1 MPIIDAYGMR
11 GNVVF
16 GRGEREEG
24 QDSLV
29 FIHGA
34 GGSSTTWQ
42 PQLDYFSRAF
52 NCFVMELPGHGA
64 AQGPGAQEVKSYALW
79 IRGVLDELQV
89 VSPFIIGH
97 SMGGAITMD
106 LAMRFPA
113 LPKGLVL
120 AGTGARL
127 RVHPDI
133 LDGIKK
139 VFPQTVERICGFSL
153 AKDVSE
159 EMRQS
164 VVAQMMKNA
173 PDVLHGDFSAC
184 DRFDVM
190 EEVGAI
196 KKPTLVIC
204 GDQDALAP
212 VKYSRYLADAIA
224 GSRLEI
230 VEGAGH
236 KVMLERP
243 EEFNKELEAF
253 FRSVGTGDA

>member
-1 MPIIDAYGMR
+1 MPIIEAYGMR

-16 GRGEREEG
+16 GTAERAEG
-24 QDSLV
+24 KDSLV

-34 GGSSTTWQ
+34 GGNWTSWQ

-52 NCFVMELPGHGA
+52 NCFVVELPGHGA
-64 AQGPGAQEVKSYALW
+64 AQGPGAQEIKSYALW
-79 IRGVLDELQV
+79 VRGALDELKV
-89 VSPFIIGH
+89 VNPFIIGH
-97 SMGGAITMD
+97 SMGGGIAMD
-106 LAMRFPA
+106 LAMRFPV
-113 LPKGLVL
+113 LPKGLALVS
-120 AGTGARL
+120 TGARL

-133 LDGIKK
+133 LDGIKNA
-139 VFPQTVERICGFSL
+139 FPQAVERICEFSL
-153 AKDVSE
+153 AKDVPE

-164 VVAQMMKNA
+164 IVAEMMKNS
-173 PDVLHGDFSAC
+173 PDVLYGDFSAC

-196 KKPTLVIC
+196 TVPTLVIC
-204 GDQDALAP
+204 GDQDALTP
-212 VKYSRYLADAIA
+212 IKYSRYLADRIA

-243 EEFNKELEAF
+243 QAFNKRLEAF

>member
-16 GRGEREEG
+16 GTAERTEG
-24 QDSLV
+24 KDSLV

-34 GGSSTTWQ
+34 GGSATSWQ
-42 PQLDYFSRAF
+42 AQLDYFSRTF

-64 AQGPGAQEVKSYALW
+64 AQGQGAQEVKSYALW
-79 IRGVLDELQV
+79 VRGALDELQV
-89 VSPFIIGH
+89 ASPFIIGH

-133 LDGIKK
+133 LGGIKK
-139 VFPQTVERICGFSL
+139 AFPQAVERICEFSL
-153 AKDVSE
+153 AKDVPE

-164 VVAQMMKNA
+164 VVAQMMKNT
-173 PDVLHGDFSAC
+173 PDVLLGDFSAC
-184 DRFDVM
+184 DRFDMM

-196 KKPTLVIC
+196 TVPTLVIC

-212 VKYSRYLADAIA
+212 VKYSRYLADTIA

-236 KVMLERP
+236 LVMVERP
-243 EEFNKELEAF
+243 QAFNERLEAF